1 MHVPISVDITITE
14 DPYSYHYAERR
25 TELSSSSQ
33 NCVSL
38 TLLDEKSNI
47 GTRRQQ
53 ERLPHQAAFYL
64 RIDHIIRL
72 LVSIS

>member
-1 MHVPISVDITITE
+1 MYVPISVDIKIIE
-14 DPYSYHYAERR
+14 DPCSYHYAERR
-25 TELSSSSQ
+25 TELTSSSQ
-33 NCVSL
+33 NYVSL
-38 TLLDEKSNI
+38 TLIDEKLNI

-53 ERLPHQAAFYL
+53 ERLTHQAAFYL